1 MKKRFLSQ
9 LLLPALAATG
19 LSLAACNKNTDV
31 PAPAPSAPA
40 GVTYTQLRQGTVMA
54 QGGVSSGGGVAIA
67 KGSDGIEYVQFKA
80 DFHSDFHT
88 GSLGIYL
95 AKSNDLV
102 RNQRAANPANVVR
115 VGTITQSG
123 AQQLAITGTSAGFS
137 HVILHCDAAQYNF
150 GAAALQ

>member
-1 MKKRFLSQ
+1 MKKLRRPS
-9 LLLPALAATG
+9 LLLPVLAATA
-19 LSLAACNKNTDV
+19 LLFSACNKEAAEPTTMF
-31 PAPAPSAPA
+31 PA
-40 GVTYTQLRQGTVMA
+40 GTAYTTLRFGTVLA
-54 QGGVSSGGGVAIA
+54 QGGVMSGGMLAVVKAT
-67 KGSDGIEYVQFKA
+67 DGTEYVQFKP
-80 DFHSDFHT
+80 DFYTDFHT

-123 AQQLAITGTSAGFS
+123 AQLLPISGTSAGFS

>member
-1 MKKRFLSQ
+1 MKKTFFPAS
-9 LLLPALAATG
+9 LLPAAAIALL
-19 LSLAACNKNTDV
+19 LSSCSKDTT
-31 PAPAPSAPA
+31 APAPTPIAPTSTA
-40 GVTYTQLRQGTVMA
+40 YTTLRTGTVLA
-54 QGGVSSGGGVAIA
+54 QGGVSSGGTLAIVKA
-67 KGSDGIEYVQFKA
+67 ANGTEYVKFNM

-95 AKSNDLV
+95 AKSNDLI

-123 AQQLAITGTSAGFS
+123 EQQLVITGTSTGFS
-137 HVILHCDAAQYNF
+137 HVILHCDPAQYNF

>member
-1 MKKRFLSQ
+1 MKKRLASRFLLPLLAAG
-9 LLLPALAATG
+9 LLL
-19 LSLAACNKNTDV
+19 SACNKPTDEPT
-31 PAPAPSAPA
+31 PATAPA
-40 GVTYTQLRQGTVMA
+40 GTFTTLRTGNVMA
-54 QGGVSSGGGVAIA
+54 QGGVMSGGTVAIV
-67 KGSDGIEYVQFKA
+67 KGADGPEYVQFNP

-102 RNQRAANPANVVR
+102 RNQRALNPANVVR

-123 AQQLAITGTSAGFS
+123 AQRLPITGASAGFS
-137 HVILHCDAAQYNF
+137 HVVLHCDAAQYNF

>member
-1 MKKRFLSQ
+1 MKKRLASRFLLPVLAGG
-9 LLLPALAATG
+9 LLLSACSKQADEPTPAA
-19 LSLAACNKNTDV
+19 
-31 PAPAPSAPA
+31 APADS
-40 GVTYTQLRQGTVMA
+40 VTILRTGTVMA
-54 QGGVSSGGGVAIA
+54 QGGVMSGGTVAIVRGA
-67 KGSDGIEYVQFKA
+67 DGAEYVQFNP

-102 RNQRAANPANVVR
+102 RNQRALNPANVVR

-123 AQQLAITGTSAGFS
+123 AQRLSITGVSTGFS
-137 HVILHCDAAQYNF
+137 HVILHCDPAQYNF